1 MGENS
6 TIKTNVFLKNFKN
19 IYPITFEANE
29 CSFPQSTFSDFWAIV
44 FFTSNEI
51 TFQWFF
57 LLVCLV
63 KRGNNSGIC
72 RSRYSNFQVSFCFGF
87 KWSEAKNWKMNW
99 YLVENAFVTKNSC
112 LILCTLVISFALHN
126 HCPIATYLVSTKTST
141 YFSPLIFQIWCIISS
156 WWSLWANF
164 YHPLVV
170 YVSTA
175 SCCKSQVYG
184 YLYCHTLWG
193 QKCNVIRKR
202 IYAKFEEW

>member
-1 MGENS
+1 M
-6 TIKTNVFLKNFKN
+6 
-19 IYPITFEANE
+19 
-29 CSFPQSTFSDFWAIV
+29 
-44 FFTSNEI
+44 
-51 TFQWFF
+51 
-57 LLVCLV
+57 V

-126 HCPIATYLVSTKTST
+126 QCPYVYLVSTKTST

-175 SCCKSQVYG
+175 SCCKSQVCMAISTVIHCGGKNVMSSGREYMPNLKNDRSKYISSVFG
-184 YLYCHTLWG
+184 IRYIHNIRQLYL
-193 QKCNVIRKR
+193 VITASFTK
-202 IYAKFEEW
+202 

>member
-6 TIKTNVFLKNFKN
+6 TIKTNVFLKKFKN
-19 IYPITFEANE
+19 IYFKQVQLPPIHFFRFLSN
-29 CSFPQSTFSDFWAIV
+29 CV
-44 FFTSNEI
+44 FHL
-51 TFQWFF
+51 QWNYLSMIF

-87 KWSEAKNWKMNW
+87 KWSEAKNWKMNL

-112 LILCTLVISFALHN
+112 FILCTLVISFALHN
-126 HCPIATYLVSTKTST
+126 LCPLVTYLVSTKTST